1 MAKQKIPQEMMEAYR
16 QLMRPGKVI
25 NVKPKVEKIEEKP
38 MKLDIKVEKVA
49 TQYNEIQQQV
59 FRISTETKKVQ
70 HS

>member
-1 MAKQKIPQEMMEAYR
+1 MAKQQIPQEMMEAYR

-38 MKLDIKVEKVA
+38 MELDIKVEKVA

-59 FRISTETKKVQ
+59 FHISTETQKLQ